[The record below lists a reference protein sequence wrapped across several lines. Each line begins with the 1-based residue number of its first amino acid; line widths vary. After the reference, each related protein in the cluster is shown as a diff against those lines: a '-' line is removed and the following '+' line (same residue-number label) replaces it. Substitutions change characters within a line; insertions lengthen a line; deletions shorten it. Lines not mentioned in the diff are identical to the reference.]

1 MKTTRYFREHVLR
14 KRPYI
19 QLEWC
24 KRILDEPSAKMVQ
37 EDGRIRFWG
46 AVPELGG
53 RVLRVVTLSDGET
66 LHNVFPDRDY
76 KLPVR

>member
-19 QLEWC
+19 RLEWC
-24 KRILDEPSAKMVQ
+24 QRILEEPLDKRVQ

-46 AVPELGG
+46 AVPELGE
-53 RVLRVVTLSDGET
+53 RVLRVVTLEDGET
-66 LHNVFPDRDY
+66 VHNAFPDRDF
-76 KLPVR
+76 KTPVR